1 MTTTTVP
8 PQITVTQADHDRLSD
23 IAEIVGSRAP
33 GGRLLADEMMRA
45 RVVAPGE
52 IAPSV
57 ITMNADVEFV
67 DDQTRQVRRVTLVYP
82 EDADILNGKVSVLTP
97 IGAALIGLSEGQ
109 SMEWQTLDGE
119 RKTLTVLRV
128 HQPEANRPPVR

>member
-8 PQITVTQADHDRLSD
+8 PPITVTQPDHDRLSD
-23 IAEIVGSRAP
+23 IAETVGSRAP
-33 GGRLLADEMMRA
+33 GGQRLADEMLRA
-45 RVVAPGE
+45 RVVAPGK

-57 ITMNADVEFV
+57 VTMNADVEFV

-82 EDADILNGKVSVLTP
+82 ESADILNGKISVLTP

-119 RKTLTVLRV
+119 RKTLTVLKV
-128 HQPEANRPPVR
+128 HQPEANRLSER

>member
-8 PQITVTQADHDRLSD
+8 PPITVTETDHDRLSD
-23 IAEIVGSRAP
+23 IAETVGSRAP
-33 GGRLLADEMMRA
+33 GARLLADEMRRA

-57 ITMNADVEFV
+57 VTMNAKVEFV
-67 DDQTRQVRRVTLVYP
+67 DDQTHQVRRVTLVYP

-119 RKTLTVLRV
+119 RKTLTVLKV
-128 HQPEANRPPVR
+128 HQPEAHRLPER